1 MAIFHMTHVVL
12 LAGGIL
18 IGALSSFVGAQWA
31 AASMSVA
38 GAAAVVAIYAALP
51 SARSIR

>member
-18 IGALSSFVGAQWA
+18 IGPFSSLVGAQWA
-31 AASMSVA
+31 VGSMSIV
-38 GAAAVVAIYAALP
+38 GALAVMGIYVTMP
-51 SARSIR
+51 RARLIR